1 MPLNIDAEFNT
12 LAENVITG
20 IDAGFGKIKS
30 SFFDIEDPVG
40 VQASLAEKQSENTL
54 KSNKEIDNSLS
65 ITGKSSNKIDT
76 DNTISNDAGFYTDR
90 IASVEHADPKDDSG
104 NTMLSAGPRPYSL
117 FNKYSLVNFRG
128 TPLEAIGSNVA
139 SNHHNIIDPKTL
151 INPSASRI
159 IELTG
164 GTVGYQYSYSDF
176 ALAKYFGKIPNNMMI
191 TLRRFAFPAPDD
203 VISPKIEGKESPQ
216 PDIARAVT
224 WLGEN
229 TGNTLN
235 DILKFSHGYGW
246 DDAEA
251 DTQVLQSK
259 KGDASGVLG
268 SFVNG
273 NKLLSA
279 AVNSAQGNDAYN
291 SAMKKQNAGY
301 DAFSETYPNHVFGP
315 LNVIKKVSQRKQGL
329 EFTQEFTLKFEY
341 ELRDLGGA
349 NPKVIM
355 LDQLSNILALTYSNA
370 PFWGGD
376 VRYIGDGS
384 VAKPLG
390 ELSKLQNGDYAGF
403 LSSVVASVT
412 GKKDDGSFGGA
423 LANIGGKL
431 KSFVSEGGG
440 GKLLNNVLGGG
451 LMKMFN
457 SPQGAQAVHA
467 LLTGDPTGQWH
478 VTIGNPLNPIAVIG
492 NLICTNTDVNF
503 EGAMGVQDFPEKMVV
518 TISLKPGRPRDK
530 AEIESMFN
538 SGRGRFYLQPNDG
551 TADIN
556 NTLNV
561 NAYGKTKGKESAA
574 VNKNETLNREVRKIA
589 NG

>member
-1 MPLNIDAEFNT
+1 MNIEGAANT
-12 LAENVITG
+12 GAENLIKG
-20 IDAGFGKIKS
+20 IETGFGKAKS
-30 SFFDIEDPVG
+30 AFNDFFDIEDPVG
-40 VQASLAEKQSENTL
+40 VQAKLVKKQSANTL
-54 KSNKEIDNSLS
+54 KSNTEIDSSLS
-65 ITGKSSNKIDT
+65 LTGKSSNKIDT
-76 DNTISNDAGFYTDR
+76 DNTISNNAGFYTD
-90 IASVEHADPKDDSG
+90 SVKTVEHIDPNDGATK
-104 NTMLSAGPRPYSL
+104 SAGPRPYSL

-128 TPLEAIGSNVA
+128 TPLDAVGPKATSK
-139 SNHHNIIDPKTL
+139 HHNFIDPKTL
-151 INPSASRI
+151 INPSATRI
-159 IELTG
+159 IDLTS
-164 GTVGYQYSYSDF
+164 GTIGYRYSYSDF
-176 ALAKYFGKIPNNMMI
+176 AMAKYFGKIPNNMMI

-203 VISPKIEGKESPQ
+203 VISPKIDGKDSPQ

-224 WLGEN
+224 WLGED
-229 TGNTLN
+229 TGNSLN
-235 DILKFSHGYGW
+235 EILNFSHGYTW
-246 DDAEA
+246 KDATAEVQKITKNTKA
-251 DTQVLQSK
+251 
-259 KGDASGVLG
+259 ASGKLG
-268 SFVNG
+268 GIING
-273 NKLLSA
+273 SKILSE
-279 AVNSAQGNDAYN
+279 AVNSAQGNDAYA
-291 SAMKKQNAGY
+291 SRMKKQNGDAGY

-315 LNVIKKVSQRKQGL
+315 LNVIKTVAQREQGL
-329 EFTQEFTLKFEY
+329 NYTQEFTLKFEY

-376 VRYIGDGS
+376 VRYVGDGS

-390 ELSKLQNGDYAGF
+390 EIQKLRDGDYGGF
-403 LSSVVASVT
+403 LSSVVTSVT
-412 GKKDDGSFGGA
+412 GKKGDGTFGGA
-423 LANIGGKL
+423 LSDIGNKIKGIVK
-431 KSFVSEGGG
+431 EGGA

-457 SPQGAQAVHA
+457 SPQGGEAVMA

-492 NLICTNTDVNF
+492 NLACTNTTVNF

-518 TISLKPGRPRDK
+518 TVSLKPGRPRDK

-538 SGRGRFYLQPNDG
+538 SGRGRFYLQPGDS

-561 NAYGKTKGKESAA
+561 DPYGKPGENSPAMAKYAKTA
-574 VNKNETLNREVRKIA
+574 RKIS